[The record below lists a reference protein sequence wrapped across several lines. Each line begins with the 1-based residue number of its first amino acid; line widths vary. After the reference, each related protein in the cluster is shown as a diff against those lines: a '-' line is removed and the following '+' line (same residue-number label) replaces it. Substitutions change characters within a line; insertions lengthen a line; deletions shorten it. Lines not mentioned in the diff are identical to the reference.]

1 MYSLDAL
8 KFPELILFQLTLNTQ
23 RLPMKKHLVLQGK
36 KKKKR
41 KKQQQKTKQNTS
53 KKKAG
58 NKETQE
64 TSWLNVLIPGLLV
77 CFCGNKHF
85 KLK

>member
-36 KKKKR
+36 KKKATTKN
-41 KKQQQKTKQNTS
+41 KTQ
-53 KKKAG
+53 
-58 NKETQE
+58 
-64 TSWLNVLIPGLLV
+64 
-77 CFCGNKHF
+77 HF
-85 KLK
+85 KEESRKQRNTRNKLA

>member
-36 KKKKR
+36 KKKEKSNN
-41 KKQQQKTKQNTS
+41 KKQNTTLQRR
-53 KKKAG
+53 K
-58 NKETQE
+58 QE
-64 TSWLNVLIPGLLV
+64 TKKHKKQAGLMSWFQV
-77 CFCGNKHF
+77 CLFAFVEINTSS
-85 KLK
+85 

>member
-36 KKKKR
+36 KKKKE
-41 KKQQQKTKQNTS
+41 KSNNKKQNTTLQRR
-53 KKKAG
+53 K
-58 NKETQE
+58 QE
-64 TSWLNVLIPGLLV
+64 TKKHKKQAGLMS
-77 CFCGNKHF
+77 
-85 KLK
+85 